1 MCKYLDSRSRS
12 ASIQRYALKSFVG
25 SDGPFHRIRTTEG
38 KSQQIYSLP
47 HLATLVTTHCWK
59 ASAKVI
65 IYRETAK
72 ALQSLFY
79 YFNRSRLIP
88 DVQDQHAVS
97 PAHHLLYMLY
107 PMVD

>member
-25 SDGPFHRIRTTEG
+25 SDGPFRIRTTEG